1 MGSIERAVVD
11 SGAAVSVC
19 PLGYAPEIRLSNRSR
34 CATLRTASG
43 AQMEHSGQ
51 KTVEYENGE
60 GGSVNVNIRGLA
72 RAPVIRGYDRR
83 SEGGRRSKRAHGG
96 DNSERTWSR

>member
-1 MGSIERAVVD
+1 MGSIERAMVD

-19 PLGYAPEIRLSNRSR
+19 PLGYAPEIRLSNRR

-60 GGSVNVNIRGLA
+60 GGSVNVNIRGL
-72 RAPVIRGYDRR
+72 VIRGYDRR